1 MTTVYLMQVEER
13 DIEEMFSCADRD
25 RDGRISYRHSR
36 VPLLIMDTAGSLS

>member
-1 MTTVYLMQVEER
+1 MILLQVEER

-36 VPLLIMDTAGSLS
+36 VINLLIAGSLTS